1 MMLDERRI
9 VGETQGTQFRL
20 IAVLFKEAALDS
32 CSFRASSNHF
42 HEQMDNI
49 EKWFF
54 MMRSVS
60 QKMPKQVKELETYV
74 KSVLEHLVPPFIL
87 EMPIDQEYTVKA
99 LKNTSE
105 GLGVLFRNSLEAL
118 TIDSVVMDKEYL
130 NMLKR
135 LRRYEQVFQN
145 FIEDQKLYD
154 EQLAQYL
161 SLPKS
166 KDGSLLKE
174 SAQKVG
180 EARKKYIS
188 RALELVVQTVHLGHA
203 LDKLLIKLANYYWTS
218 KRKFVDA
225 YNYVP
230 EFEEWSNV
238 MRYQGWINKFD
249 TGAHALDKDL
259 KKAKRQLE
267 ESIQH
272 QYERYGKEEECS
284 PSAIN
289 QRVLEEVNEKACEKH
304 GHLYMKT
311 FIDGS
316 LKPTWIPRWA
326 YIKGGM
332 FGLLMVSPSGT
343 FVQESDKVGVI
354 LCEVRYVS
362 EEERRNC
369 FELKS
374 VDMTITFQT
383 ESLRE
388 LKSWLKVFANEQ
400 NRIKNGKDE
409 QLIGLV
415 SGRYPPILQ
424 EYASTHAADKQLT
437 STRTVTSSGQIV
449 TSSSLAAHIRKHED
463 IFKKYLYNQVPLIRP
478 PFLTLTSKSAI
489 IAYSLAVP
497 TSLPTALTANF
508 FGSVNWGLYYLNNNI
523 GKRETF
529 LLHSGELDD
538 LQDSDGKRGGL
549 SIRYPIGYN
558 KYALDV
564 EMRALFETLVGP
576 GEVCFFSFKC
586 IRPTNTGI
594 FLNSTVFLTRS
605 YFYSYIQAFG
615 FISLNKESLRDVVA
629 VEANERTNYGTLN
642 MYYDSGV
649 VLRLNL
655 YMDDVYLIER
665 KLSYLVT
672 ENSRTRSKSNEEIMQ
687 KFSVIEKNFAKEKNE
702 SSVEVLGNFP
712 KRNSRASS
720 VSYVN
725 DNAPKLFKTSF
736 SGLWRKK
743 LDKVYKL
750 PPKAVFHALFG
761 EKAHFLHQN
770 LFIISQGHVQKPFYR
785 NKNKLLERRYLQPV
799 TCGARELE
807 VMVEESV
814 ESMVDNRYYN
824 LTIAKLNI
832 CLCTFSTVKIVHR
845 VVVVEA
851 GESHSRVILYSCLVP
866 QNSKRVGPLLTF
878 ILLGIGDQFATLLDS
893 NLRSAVENIGTHS
906 MIPKSMYV
914 FGKILETDI
923 KENQITD
930 RQCRVLNISCVALIE
945 GLLQYLFEILWTGFI
960 RAFRVLENGILFFF
974 SSIRFHYI
982 LILLLI
988 ISTSINV
995 LTAGKA
1001 TREYWVVSNAEKLAD
1016 KYLTSEP
1023 LLLNRAIYLK
1033 DTSDFIDSV
1042 ALTPQFTNRTNSQ
1055 CFRKYKNESIVLNH
1069 DMFRYWESNYIEV
1082 SAKALTKSF
1091 HKTLKDIGVER
1102 HSLITRLRMLNDME
1116 MGLAKNEWKHWLSN
1130 EISKCNYLSHTLF
1143 DEIIIG
1149 LHENERNNVS
1159 SSFNPLFEYCSECA
1173 SDMESLMSIL

>member
-1 MMLDERRI
+1 M
-9 VGETQGTQFRL
+9 GETQNSQFKL

-49 EKWFF
+49 EKWYF

-87 EMPIDQEYTVKA
+87 DMPIDQEYTVRAMKT
-99 LKNTSE
+99 TSK

-118 TIDSVVMDKEYL
+118 TVDAPTMEKEYL
-130 NMLKR
+130 KILTR
-135 LRRYEQVFQN
+135 LRRYEQVFQK
-145 FIEDQKLYD
+145 FVEDQKLYD
-154 EQLAQYL
+154 ERLAQYL

-180 EARKKYIS
+180 EARKKYINQ
-188 RALELVVQTVHLGHA
+188 ALELVVQMVHLGHA
-203 LDKLLIKLANYYWTS
+203 LDKLLVQLASSYWLS
-218 KRKFVDA
+218 KKKFVDA

-238 MRYQGWINKFD
+238 MRYQAWFNMFD
-249 TGAHALDKDL
+249 TGAQALDKDL

-267 ESIQH
+267 ESIEH
-272 QYERYGKEEECS
+272 QYERYGKQEELS

-289 QRVLEEVNEKACEKH
+289 QRVLEEINEKACEKH

-311 FIDGS
+311 FVEGS
-316 LKPTWIPRWA
+316 LKPMWIARWA

-343 FVQESDKVGVI
+343 FVQESDKIGVI
-354 LCEVRYVS
+354 LCEVRYLS

-369 FELKS
+369 FEVKT
-374 VDMTITFQT
+374 VDTTVTFQT

-424 EYASTHAADKQLT
+424 EYASTHAADRQLT
-437 STRTVTSSGQIV
+437 STRTTTYSGQIV
-449 TSSSLAAHIRKHED
+449 TSSSLAAHIRKNED
-463 IFKKYLYNQVPLIRP
+463 IFKKYVYNQVPLIRP

-523 GKRETF
+523 GKKETS
-529 LLHSGELDD
+529 LQHSGKPED
-538 LQDSDGKRGGL
+538 LHASDGKHGGL
-549 SIRYPIGYN
+549 SIRYPVGYN
-558 KYALDV
+558 QYALDV
-564 EMRALFETLVGP
+564 QMRALFETSLGP
-576 GEVCFFSFKC
+576 GEVCLFSFKC

-605 YFYSYIQAFG
+605 YVYSYIQAFG
-615 FISLNKESLRDVVA
+615 FVSLNKESLREVVA
-629 VEANERTNYGTLN
+629 VEANKRTNFGTLN

-655 YMDDVYLIER
+655 YLDDVYLVER

-672 ENSRTRSKSNEEIMQ
+672 ENTKNTLESSETIMQ
-687 KFSVIEKNFAKEKNE
+687 NFSIIERNFDKEKNE
-702 SSVEVLGNFP
+702 SSVEALGNLP
-712 KRNSRASS
+712 KRNSRTSSS

-725 DNAPKLFKTSF
+725 DNAPKLFKTRF
-736 SGLWRKK
+736 SGPWKKK
-743 LDKVYKL
+743 LDKTYKL
-750 PPKAVFHALFG
+750 PPKAIFHALLG
-761 EKAHFLHQN
+761 EKSHFLHQN
-770 LFIISQGHVQKPFYR
+770 LFVISQGHIQKPFYR
-785 NKNKLLERRYLQPV
+785 NKNKLLERRYLQLV
-799 TCGARELE
+799 SCGTRELE
-807 VMVEESV
+807 ILVEESV
-814 ESMVDNRYYN
+814 EGLVDNRYYN
-824 LTIAKLNI
+824 LVIAKSNI
-832 CLCTFSTVKIVHR
+832 CLCNLSIVKIVHR

-851 GESHSRVILYSCLVP
+851 GESRSRIILYSSLIP
-866 QNSKRVGPLLTF
+866 QNSKRLGPLLSL
-878 ILLGIGDQFATLLDS
+878 ILLGVGDQFASLLDS
-893 NLRSAVENIGTHS
+893 NLRSAVENIGTHG
-906 MIPKSMYV
+906 MIPKSMYI
-914 FGKILETDI
+914 FGKILETDV
-923 KENQITD
+923 KDQITST
-930 RQCRVLNISCVALIE
+930 QIPIMNISLVALIE
-945 GLLQYLFEILWTGFI
+945 CLLQYLFEMFWRGLVG
-960 RAFRVLENGILFFF
+960 ASHMLKNGVVLFL
-974 SSIRFHYI
+974 SSIRSHYI

-988 ISTSINV
+988 ISTLINV

-1001 TREYWVVSNAEKLAD
+1001 TREYFVVRHAEKIAD

-1023 LLLNRAIYLK
+1023 LLLHRAIYLK
-1033 DTSDFIDSV
+1033 DISEYIGSV
-1042 ALTPQFTNRTNSQ
+1042 GLLPRFANRTNSQ
-1055 CFRKYKNESIVLNH
+1055 CLKKYKNESIVLNH
-1069 DMFRYWESNYIEV
+1069 DIFNYWESNYIEE
-1082 SAKALTKSF
+1082 SAKALTRSL
-1091 HKTLKDIGVER
+1091 HKTLKDIGMER
-1102 HSLITRLRMLNDME
+1102 HSLITRLKMLNNME
-1116 MGLAKNEWKHWLSN
+1116 SELARNEWKHWLSN
-1130 EISKCNYLSHTLF
+1130 EIAKCNYLSHTLF
-1143 DEIIIG
+1143 DEIMVN
-1149 LHENERNNVS
+1149 LNNNERSNIS
-1159 SSFNPLFEYCSECA
+1159 SSFNPLLEYCSECA
-1173 SDMESLMSIL
+1173 NDMESLMSIL